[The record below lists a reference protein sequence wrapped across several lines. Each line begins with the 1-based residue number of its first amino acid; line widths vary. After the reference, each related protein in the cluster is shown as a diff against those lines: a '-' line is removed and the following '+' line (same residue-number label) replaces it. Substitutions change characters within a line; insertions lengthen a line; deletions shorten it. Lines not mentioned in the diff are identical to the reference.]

1 MQTGIIAFRR
11 ESLIQFNSTDETKL
25 ERIESVDLNR
35 VLETGSKVRMVPTDV
50 YTLGVDTPEELNKAQ
65 KLMQVDKY
73 VGSYLIKQPAK
84 S

>member
-11 ESLIQFNSTDETKL
+11 ESLIQFNSMDETKL

-35 VLETGSKVRMVPTDV
+35 VLETGGRVMMVPTDV
-50 YTLGVDTPEELNKAQ
+50 FTLGVDTPEELDEAQ

-73 VGSYLIKQPAK
+73 VSSYLFKQPGK